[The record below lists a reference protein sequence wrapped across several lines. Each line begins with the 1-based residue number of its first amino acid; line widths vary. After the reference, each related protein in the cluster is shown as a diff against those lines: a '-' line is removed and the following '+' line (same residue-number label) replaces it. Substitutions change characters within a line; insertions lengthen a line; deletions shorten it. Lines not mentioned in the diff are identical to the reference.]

1 MSYLTLLFLF
11 GSVLAS
17 VSAEETTTT
26 TTTTTEAPTPPP
38 QDVVSQAIFSQLF
51 FYLSFYYSQVFNLM
65 RSDDD
70 EIKTMDGEMPGVSNG
85 TSNRI
90 IGGKF
95 ARANQL
101 PFMVFI
107 GSRLYEIYIGDNI
120 LFEKKSYNKVI
131 ILSFLSFPAA
141 LASS

>member
-1 MSYLTLLFLF
+1 MSYLKLLFFL
-11 GSVLAS
+11 GSALAFA
-17 VSAEETTTT
+17 SAEEE
-26 TTTTTEAPTPPP
+26 TTTTTEAPTPP

-107 GSRLYEIYIGDNI
+107 GSRLY
-120 LFEKKSYNKVI
+120 
-131 ILSFLSFPAA
+131 
-141 LASS
+141 

>member
-1 MSYLTLLFLF
+1 
-11 GSVLAS
+11 
-17 VSAEETTTT
+17 
-26 TTTTTEAPTPPP
+26 
-38 QDVVSQAIFSQLF
+38 
-51 FYLSFYYSQVFNLM
+51 M

-131 ILSFLSFPAA
+131 ILSFPAA

>member
-1 MSYLTLLFLF
+1 MSYLTLLVLF

-17 VSAEETTTT
+17 TSAEETTTT
-26 TTTTTEAPTPPP
+26 TTTEAPIPP

-107 GSRLYEIYIGDNI
+107 GSRLYEKYQGIISRLLTETTI
-120 LFEKKSYNKVI
+120 KFLFCHFSAV
-131 ILSFLSFPAA
+131 LASFLPAGG
-141 LASS
+141 S